1 MSTSSMLVESTV
13 DAPLVEQLSRDHAS
27 HSRWA
32 DYLELT
38 KPRIAVLELV
48 TVAAAGYLARLS
60 ALDPW
65 NLLHALLGTALVASS
80 ASALNQWLEQDRD
93 GRMPRTADRPL
104 PAGRLSSGEVL
115 AFGAITG
122 VVGVVYLASLVNGLT
137 AALGL
142 LSWLLYVV
150 VYTPMKVRTPFNTVV
165 GAVAG
170 GVPVL
175 MGWTAVGGELGLAPA
190 VLFAIVFL
198 WQFPHFMAIAWI
210 YRHQYAAAGMQMLSI
225 VDPSGRRA
233 GLQAVLGALV
243 LLPVSLLPAVV
254 NFAGPWYLSVALVLG
269 MFQLAL
275 AVWFARQRDELSA
288 RWLLRA
294 SLVYLPVVFVM
305 LMIGPMI

>member
-1 MSTSSMLVESTV
+1 MSTSSLLVESPV
-13 DAPLVEQLSRDHAS
+13 DAPLVEQLAHEHAAS
-27 HSRWA
+27 SRWA

-38 KPRIAVLELV
+38 KPKIAVLELV
-48 TVAAAGYLARLS
+48 TVAAAGYMARLS

-65 NLLHALLGTALVASS
+65 NLLHALFGTALVASS
-80 ASALNQWLEQDRD
+80 ASALNQWLERDRD
-93 GRMPRTADRPL
+93 CLMPRTADRPL
-104 PAGRLSSGEVL
+104 PSGRLSSGEVL
-115 AFGAITG
+115 AFGTITG
-122 VVGVVYLASLVNGLT
+122 GIGVVYLALLVNALT

-170 GVPVL
+170 GLPVL

-269 MFQLAL
+269 LFQLAL

-305 LMIGPMI
+305 LMIGPII